1 MSALW
6 RGEAPLLLAS
16 KSAARRTLLAATGL
30 PFESCEASIDE
41 RAIEAPLREAGADAA
56 TIALHL
62 ARKKALS
69 AGARAPRQLVV
80 GADQT
85 LSCEGR
91 LFTKPQDRAAA
102 SVQLEALSGKT
113 HELHSAICV
122 VKEDKILFES
132 VPVARLT
139 MQRLSPAFIEAYLD
153 EAAEAVFG
161 SVGAYQMEGL
171 GVHLF
176 ERIEG
181 DHFVILGLPLLPLLA
196 FLRAEGSLQ
205 A

>member
-6 RGEAPLLLAS
+6 RGPAPLLLAS
-16 KSAARRTLLAATGL
+16 RSAARRTLLTATGI
-30 PFESCEASIDE
+30 PFESCDASIDE
-41 RAIEAPLREAGADAA
+41 RAVEAPLRQAGAGGA

-69 AGARAPRQLVV
+69 AGARARGQMVI

-102 SVQLEALSGKT
+102 SVQLEALAGKT

-122 VKEDKILFES
+122 VMEDRILFEA

-139 MQRLSPAFIEAYLD
+139 MRPLSPAFIAAYLD
-153 EAAEAVFG
+153 EARDAVLG
-161 SVGAYQMEGL
+161 SVGAYQLEGL

-181 DHFVILGLPLLPLLA
+181 DHFVILGLPLLPLLD